1 MNITSNA
8 PNVYANEN
16 ARSNVP
22 NDNAS
27 QNAKLKVAEAH
38 SKEIKTNFTEKISKD
53 EATEIRAQISQNAQE
68 MMMSSVSIQTNALSK
83 QDDFA
88 KLYEGF
94 QSFLSG
100 IGYEGKPIAELS
112 QSEAAELVS
121 EDGLFGIKQTSE
133 RIANF
138 VINGSAGDEDRM
150 RAGREGMIQG
160 FKEAEAMWGGEL
172 PEISQKTMQAAIEM
186 VDMAMNDLGYS
197 ILNQEV

>member
-1 MNITSNA
+1 MNVNDNTRA
-8 PNVYANEN
+8 HMPNV
-16 ARSNVP
+16 
-22 NDNAS
+22 
-27 QNAKLKVAEAH
+27 NAKLQVDVGNI
-38 SKEIKTNFTEKISKD
+38 KELKTNFTEKISKED
-53 EATEIRAQISQNAQE
+53 AMELRAQIRDNANA
-68 MMMSSVSIQTNALSK
+68 MMFKSASVQSNLLSPK
-83 QDDFA
+83 DQFTKNYDD
-88 KLYEGF
+88 F

-138 VINGSAGDEDRM
+138 VINGSNGDEDRM
-150 RAGREGMIQG
+150 RAGREGMLQG

-186 VDMAMNDLGYS
+186 VDKAMHELGFS
-197 ILNQEV
+197 ILDQEA